1 MKATKFMK
9 GSLAAALAVTMAVTP
24 AASVKA
30 AEVTVTSGP
39 STYIFTEMPIA
50 AFEVTGLGVDPYSYT
65 MDDRVAL
72 SDNTFILYCVPG
84 ESTFV
89 NSGSGSSPWVSN
101 FYWNMWDNTA
111 EGTIEYIECN
121 ASYFEDPFYAMTEND
136 DTQYYGMIDP
146 ENIEFVEIFHA
157 DAPQKDALY
166 VIDIYDGDDIAWI
179 QQIFGRVGV
188 NAVPISVE
196 DALARG
202 NASVQSDA
210 AADAAAQAASQTQV
224 TQQQTS
230 VSQGTYVVEAND
242 NLSRIAQKVYGDNKA
257 WRVIYNANSNVIKSD
272 YIIYKGQV
280 LVIPAR

>member
-1 MKATKFMK
+1 MNR
-9 GSLAAALAVTMAVTP
+9 
-24 AASVKA
+24 VKWSQRIFA
-30 AEVTVTSGP
+30 P
-39 STYIFTEMPIA
+39 S
-50 AFEVTGLGVDPYSYT
+50 
-65 MDDRVAL
+65 
-72 SDNTFILYCVPG
+72 
-84 ESTFV
+84 
-89 NSGSGSSPWVSN
+89 
-101 FYWNMWDNTA
+101 
-111 EGTIEYIECN
+111 
-121 ASYFEDPFYAMTEND
+121 
-136 DTQYYGMIDP
+136 
-146 ENIEFVEIFHA
+146 EFVEIFHA

-210 AADAAAQAASQTQV
+210 ASQAAADAAAQAQAAADAAASQAAADAAAQAQV

-280 LVIPAR
+280 LVIPTR